1 MDKTL
6 VEIDRLRLDYGS
18 VCAVKDVSFRM
29 KAGEILAV
37 IGPNGSGKT
46 STVECVE
53 GLRRPTSGS
62 VQVFGVNPL
71 KNRSQVYREMGIQ
84 LQEAEYPDKIKVK
97 ELCGLFSSFYE
108 NPADW
113 HLLLQQL
120 GLGEKAGR
128 AVKKLSGGEKQRLSV
143 LLALLPRP
151 RLLILDEL
159 TTGLDPEIR
168 HGLWE
173 SLRRIKEAGCGIL
186 LVSHYLDEV
195 EALADRLLYLVNGR
209 QEFLGT
215 QEEFR
220 AYVKRKTQ
228 GEGWREDMSLE
239 KMYLLISP
247 KTNVVTM
254 EGIL

>member
-1 MDKTL
+1 MRVLNSYKGGMHMDKTL
-6 VEIDRLRLDYGS
+6 VEIDGLRLDYGA

-159 TTGLDPEIR
+159 TTGLDPEIVLDSVR
-168 HGLWE
+168 
-173 SLRRIKEAGCGIL
+173 
-186 LVSHYLDEV
+186 LVIDEF
-195 EALADRLLYLVNGR
+195 EQNGGKYEKICPEYQVPNTSWR
-209 QEFLGT
+209 VLKLILGT
-215 QEEFR
+215 AR
-220 AYVKRKTQ
+220 LSNR
-228 GEGWREDMSLE
+228 WR
-239 KMYLLISP
+239 
-247 KTNVVTM
+247 
-254 EGIL
+254 GIELKK

>member
-6 VEIDRLRLDYGS
+6 VEIDGLRLDYGA
-18 VCAVKDVSFRM
+18 VCAVKDVSFHM

-97 ELCGLFSSFYE
+97 ELCGLFASFYE

-113 HLLLQQL
+113 HLLLKQL
-120 GLGEKAGR
+120 GLEEKDKKRIVMIGNNLKKDIAGANR
-128 AVKKLSGGEKQRLSV
+128 FGITSIWLDWSPRYYRTIEEEDWRPDYTVHHPSELP
-143 LLALLPRP
+143 ALLE
-151 RLLILDEL
+151 EL
-159 TTGLDPEIR
+159 NRKLEDKAP
-168 HGLWE
+168 
-173 SLRRIKEAGCGIL
+173 
-186 LVSHYLDEV
+186 
-195 EALADRLLYLVNGR
+195 GR
-209 QEFLGT
+209 
-215 QEEFR
+215 
-220 AYVKRKTQ
+220 
-228 GEGWREDMSLE
+228 
-239 KMYLLISP
+239 
-247 KTNVVTM
+247 
-254 EGIL
+254 

>member
-6 VEIDRLRLDYGS
+6 VEIDGLRLDYGA

-97 ELCGLFSSFYE
+97 ELCGLFASFYE

-128 AVKKLSGGEKQRLSV
+128 AVKKLSGGESSGCRCS
-143 LLALLPRP
+143 LPCCPVRV
-151 RLLILDEL
+151 
-159 TTGLDPEIR
+159 
-168 HGLWE
+168 
-173 SLRRIKEAGCGIL
+173 C
-186 LVSHYLDEV
+186 
-195 EALADRLLYLVNGR
+195 
-209 QEFLGT
+209 
-215 QEEFR
+215 
-220 AYVKRKTQ
+220 
-228 GEGWREDMSLE
+228 
-239 KMYLLISP
+239 
-247 KTNVVTM
+247 
-254 EGIL
+254 

>member
-6 VEIDRLRLDYGS
+6 VEIDGLRLDYGA

-97 ELCGLFSSFYE
+97 ELCGLFASFYE

-173 SLRRIKEAGCGIL
+173 SLRRIK
-186 LVSHYLDEV
+186 
-195 EALADRLLYLVNGR
+195 DRSG
-209 QEFLGT
+209 
-215 QEEFR
+215 
-220 AYVKRKTQ
+220 
-228 GEGWREDMSLE
+228 
-239 KMYLLISP
+239 
-247 KTNVVTM
+247 
-254 EGIL
+254 